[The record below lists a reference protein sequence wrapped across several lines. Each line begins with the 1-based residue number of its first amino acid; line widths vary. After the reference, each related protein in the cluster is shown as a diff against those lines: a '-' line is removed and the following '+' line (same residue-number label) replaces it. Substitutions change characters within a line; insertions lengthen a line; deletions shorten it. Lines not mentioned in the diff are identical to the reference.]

1 MGAQEEIVSIVDEKN
16 NITGSAL
23 RSVMRAKELPHRAT
37 YILVFNSK
45 SELYVQKRTPVK
57 DIYPGYYDVAAGGV
71 VMAGE
76 SYEESATRELKEETG
91 IQGVSLTHLFDFY
104 HQDAS
109 NRVWGRAYSCVYDGE
124 IVLQEEEVESGGFYS
139 LETILNASRHGSY
152 TPDGLYVLQR
162 YLKRKKKSSAGDF
175 ESW

>member
-1 MGAQEEIVSIVDEKN
+1 MVAPQDEIVTIVDEKN
-16 NITGSAL
+16 NVTGSAP
-23 RSVMRAKELPHRAT
+23 RSVMRARGLPHRAT

-45 SELYVQKRTPVK
+45 GELYVQKRTPIK
-57 DIYPGYYDVAAGGV
+57 DIYPGYYDVATGGV

-76 SYEESATRELKEETG
+76 PYDESALRELQEEMG
-91 IQGVSLTHLFDFY
+91 IRGVSLTRLFDFY

-139 LETILNASRHGSY
+139 LETILNASRQDSY

-162 YLKRKKKSSAGDF
+162 YLDTRKAM
-175 ESW
+175 

>member
-23 RSVMRAKELPHRAT
+23 RSVMRAKGLPHRAT

-45 SELYVQKRTPVK
+45 GELYVQKRTPVK

-76 SYEESATRELKEETG
+76 SYDESASRELKEELG
-91 IQGVSLTHLFDFY
+91 IQDVSLTHLFNFY
-104 HQDAS
+104 RQDAG
-109 NRVWGRAYSCVYDGE
+109 NRVWGGAYSCVYDGE
-124 IVLQEEEVESGGFYS
+124 VVLQEEEVESGGFYS
-139 LETILNASRHGSY
+139 LETILAASRHGSY

-162 YLKRKKKSSAGDF
+162 YLKRNIY
-175 ESW
+175 